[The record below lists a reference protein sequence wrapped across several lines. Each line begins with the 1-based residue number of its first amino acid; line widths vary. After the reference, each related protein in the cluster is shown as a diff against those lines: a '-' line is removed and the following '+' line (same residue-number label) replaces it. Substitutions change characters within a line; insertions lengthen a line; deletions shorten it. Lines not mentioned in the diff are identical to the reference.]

1 MARTQRISA
10 VSHSKT
16 TENSLLKSLFKGV
29 SSHFKTHKSHSFGL
43 RFFHVDWFC
52 EVGSASNASPLPILY
67 PRQNPYFRILFL
79 NAQSLKA
86 L

>member
-16 TENSLLKSLFKGV
+16 TQNSLLKFRFQGV
-29 SSHFKTHKSHSFGL
+29 SSRFETAKTHSFGL

-52 EVGSASNASPLPILY
+52 EVGSALNAGPLPILNT
-67 PRQNPYFRILFL
+67 RQNPYFRNLFF
-79 NAQSLKA
+79 NAQSTKA